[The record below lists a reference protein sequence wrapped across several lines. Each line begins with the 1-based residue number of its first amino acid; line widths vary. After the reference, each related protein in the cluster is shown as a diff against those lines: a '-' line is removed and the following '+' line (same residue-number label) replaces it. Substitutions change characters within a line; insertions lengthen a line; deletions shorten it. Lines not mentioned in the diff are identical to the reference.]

1 MNQTLYNEL
10 IEAKGN
16 GTLGTVLRD
25 KFASLNIKTEE
36 EIRYLFD
43 CTNEKTASID
53 DVSKSMGDGGSPGS
67 LNKRS
72 AGKAREAFINRAA
85 TPNNGG
91 RGSPLAKI
99 ITGLSLA
106 GIAAIPIGKMI
117 QNATKKKSV
126 YDQVLAANPDLKT
139 HPKTKDHYDMLW
151 HVAPNLAANH
161 IIAGSVLEQL
171 KAYDMIDHQMI
182 AKLVEADKNMAESR
196 SKAGPITTAGNLS
209 QIGKNL
215 SDINQ
220 NMNK

>member
-1 MNQTLYNEL
+1 MNQALYNEL

-16 GTLGTVLRD
+16 GTLGTVLRE
-25 KFASLNIKTEE
+25 KFASLNIETEE
-36 EIRYLFD
+36 EIQYLFD

-53 DVSKSMGDGGSPGS
+53 DVNKAMGGGGSPGS
-67 LNKRS
+67 LKHGARK
-72 AGKAREAFINRAA
+72 AGEAFTNRAA
-85 TPNNGG
+85 TSNNGG

-117 QNATKKKSV
+117 HNATKKKSV